1 MERLLEVKDLH
12 VHFDI
17 YEGTA
22 QVLNGISFQVRPA
35 ERVGLVGETGCG
47 KSVAMKAILG
57 LLPIPPALVPRG
69 QLLFK
74 GEDLLRMSPKELQ
87 RIRGRQISM
96 IPQDPMAALNPVF
109 RIGDQLR
116 DVLRYT
122 GNSTGDLKAR
132 ALSVLQEV
140 KLPDPQRLWKAYPFE
155 LSGGMRQRVLIA
167 MALVNEPE
175 LLIADEPG
183 TALDVTIQDQILK
196 LLNALVKEKG
206 ISVLLI
212 THNLGVIRETTDR
225 VYVMYAGEIVEVA
238 QTKDLF
244 SNPKHPYTQGLL
256 SAVPKLTGVGIV
268 GGIEGRIPDYTD
280 PPSGCRFHP
289 RCPYAMPIC
298 QMQKPPRFQVGEEHE
313 AACFLYGR

>member
-1 MERLLEVKDLH
+1 MEHLLEVKDLH
-12 VHFDI
+12 VHFGI

-22 QVLNGISFQVRPA
+22 WVLNGISFHVRPA

-47 KSVAMKAILG
+47 KSVAMKAIMG
-57 LLPIPPALVPRG
+57 LLPIPPVKVPRG
-69 QLLFK
+69 QVLFK
-74 GEDLLRMSPKELQ
+74 GKDLLRLSPKELQ

-116 DVLRYT
+116 DVIRYT

-140 KLPDPQRLWKAYPFE
+140 KLPDPERLWKAYPFE

-167 MALVNEPE
+167 MALVNKPE
-175 LLIADEPG
+175 LLIADEPA

-196 LLNALVKEKG
+196 LLNALVEKKR
-206 ISVLLI
+206 ISILLI

-225 VYVMYAGEIVEVA
+225 VYVMYAGEIVEEA
-238 QTKDLF
+238 RTQELF

-256 SAVPKLTGVGIV
+256 SAVPKLTGAGIV

-280 PPSGCRFHP
+280 PPPGCRFHP

-298 QMQKPPRFQVGEEHE
+298 RAQKPPRFGEEHKV
-313 AACFLYGR
+313 ACFLYRK